1 MNDPGDSEPLE
12 ARLASRFD
20 RYLPFLPAAVAV
32 LVCIPVLGFTYLWD
46 DYNFLTNAM
55 FYQLHDWF
63 PDPADPFY
71 RPISRGVYFTM
82 LDLAGRNG
90 ALLGHLLNLSFLV
103 AIVLLLTSFVTRMVE
118 RRAGIISGLIF
129 AGLGAVPILVGW
141 ICCDQD
147 LLAMVFVLIALHLRL
162 QGRAGAALAATAA
175 GLLSKETTLAV
186 IPALMLFDWII
197 GRKPYRIWRGAGT
210 YAALVTVWGVLHPAV
225 RILVGR
231 GLRSGATGYVG
242 LQSEMWANLGRY
254 MLTLFNLPAIIPVPE
269 WPVFGVPVLV
279 VAVGIAVV
287 ALRSVAASSSM
298 EGEIGSACP
307 SRVVLLGTF
316 LVAGPLI
323 LTSTM
328 IEARSPYYAAF
339 PALGIS
345 LIAGLILAKHSVQ
358 VQTIALA
365 IYFTLGIWTRGPVK
379 KLTEVTEPNFA
390 IVNTALRK
398 VESGFRRLYRV
409 FPEGAQVILSVQAR
423 GAGSIYT
430 HMYTFQVLRVW
441 YRDRS
446 IYTVRPEARKSG
458 DHPELLMVITR
469 DRDVIDL
476 DPLTLRARSASGRDP
491 DYEPCERA
499 IRAYATG
506 LAGSGA
512 TDAAV
517 RILLHM
523 PEVSAGLANVHRRM
537 AATFLIADGRN
548 GEAQAVLDSTVTL
561 PRGIA
566 IADLGAVLAEQPPG
580 RVFDDA
586 ALRAFA
592 ISADDADAI
601 RQITRWFAENH
612 YADAGLRFAH
622 RLQRLMPGD
631 READGVAR
639 RMMALIAKRRRAP
652 PGAAAVE

>member
-1 MNDPGDSEPLE
+1 MEQ
-12 ARLASRFD
+12 
-20 RYLPFLPAAVAV
+20 V
-32 LVCIPVLGFTYLWD
+32 
-46 DYNFLTNAM
+46 
-55 FYQLHDWF
+55 
-63 PDPADPFY
+63 
-71 RPISRGVYFTM
+71 
-82 LDLAGRNG
+82 
-90 ALLGHLLNLSFLV
+90 
-103 AIVLLLTSFVTRMVE
+103 VE
-118 RRAGIISGLIF
+118 
-129 AGLGAVPILVGW
+129 
-141 ICCDQD
+141 
-147 LLAMVFVLIALHLRL
+147 
-162 QGRAGAALAATAA
+162 
-175 GLLSKETTLAV
+175 LLSK
-186 IPALMLFDWII
+186 
-197 GRKPYRIWRGAGT
+197 
-210 YAALVTVWGVLHPAV
+210 
-225 RILVGR
+225 
-231 GLRSGATGYVG
+231 
-242 LQSEMWANLGRY
+242 
-254 MLTLFNLPAIIPVPE
+254 
-269 WPVFGVPVLV
+269 
-279 VAVGIAVV
+279 
-287 ALRSVAASSSM
+287 
-298 EGEIGSACP
+298 
-307 SRVVLLGTF
+307 
-316 LVAGPLI
+316 
-323 LTSTM
+323 
-328 IEARSPYYAAF
+328 
-339 PALGIS
+339 
-345 LIAGLILAKHSVQ
+345 
-358 VQTIALA
+358 
-365 IYFTLGIWTRGPVK
+365 
-379 KLTEVTEPNFA
+379 EPNFA